1 MCKYPKALTNL
12 NVNRARVAVLDRE
25 ISKLRNLAEKLQKD
39 TYLETS
45 RLGDPTAHIHS
56 EGGHADTT
64 ARQGVREDIHN
75 DVKQLLN
82 DICALTIER
91 HRTATWIEIA
101 ESALAF
107 LPDRERQIVELR
119 AVEGLSWFDV
129 VDALY
134 DRTGDLIGERTAR
147 RTYERAC
154 NKIAPFFQCDTN
166 GSREYHRS
174 AATA

>member
-1 MCKYPKALTNL
+1 MKSFIELTNL
-12 NVNRARVAVLDRE
+12 NANRARVAVLDKQIPR
-25 ISKLRNLAEKLQKD
+25 LRNLADKLQSDVSLPVPRYGDD
-39 TYLETS
+39 TGSIHATGS
-45 RLGDPTAHIHS
+45 HTDPTQR
-56 EGGHADTT
+56 HALCDLPDDV
-64 ARQGVREDIHN
+64 RQLLEDIRR
-75 DVKQLLN
+75 
-82 DICALTIER
+82 LTIER
-91 HRTATWIEIA
+91 HRTAAWVEMA
-101 ESALAF
+101 ETALAF